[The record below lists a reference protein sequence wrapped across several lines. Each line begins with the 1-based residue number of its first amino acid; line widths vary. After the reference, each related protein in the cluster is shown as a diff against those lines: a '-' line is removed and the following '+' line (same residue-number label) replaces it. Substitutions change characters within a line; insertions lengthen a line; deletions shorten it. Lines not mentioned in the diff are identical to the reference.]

1 MSRVDTYTKA
11 RDKLEAA
18 SGISKAIP
26 SGKSLKGI
34 TRSELEDFVGTS
46 ADIVWN
52 GTAPTSNKVLTAS
65 SYSLEVTQTLV
76 SFNVEI
82 RGNSRCSM
90 TNNFTRAWVLE
101 DDLDRIRNQSSYNF
115 VPSIPVWAN
124 SSGTTPF
131 QNGYLRIVVHLG
143 TNDDRV
149 LNIVNGSAVSYSM
162 CN

>member
-34 TRSELEDFVGTS
+34 TRSELEDFVGSS
-46 ADIVWN
+46 AEIVWN
-52 GTAPTSNKVLTAS
+52 GTAPPSNKVLTAS

-76 SFNVEI
+76 SFNAEI

-90 TNNFTRAWVLE
+90 TNNFTTAWVLE
-101 DDLDRIRNQSSYNF
+101 DDLDKIRNQSSYNF
-115 VPSIPVWAN
+115 VPSIPVWTN

-131 QNGYLRIVVHLG
+131 QNGYLRVVVYLG

-149 LNIVNGSAVSYSM
+149 LNIVNGNAVSYSM